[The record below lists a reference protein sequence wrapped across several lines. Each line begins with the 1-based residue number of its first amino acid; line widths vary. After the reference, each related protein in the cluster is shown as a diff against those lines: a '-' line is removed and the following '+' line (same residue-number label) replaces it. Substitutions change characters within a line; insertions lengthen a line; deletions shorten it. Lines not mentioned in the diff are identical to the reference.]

1 MFFKREAGAKK
12 ISQKEAKEIMDSR
25 KVTLVDVRTPGE
37 FAQGYIKGAILLP
50 LDRLAID
57 SVKKLPE
64 KDAEIFVYCLSGNR
78 SRSAASL
85 LARAGYTNV
94 TNIGGIGSW
103 QYGITRG

>member
-1 MFFKREAGAKK
+1 MFFNRGAGAKK

-25 KVTLVDVRTPGE
+25 NVTLVDVRTPGE

-50 LDRLAID
+50 MNRLAID
-57 SVKKLPE
+57 APKKLPK
-64 KDAEIFVYCLSGNR
+64 KDAEVFVYCLSGSR

-85 LARAGYTNV
+85 LVRAGYTDV

>member
-1 MFFKREAGAKK
+1 MFFRREAGPKK

-37 FAQGYIKGAILLP
+37 FAQGYIKGAMLLP

-57 SVKKLPE
+57 SAKKLPE
-64 KDAEIFVYCLSGNR
+64 KDAEIFVYCLSGSR

>member
-1 MFFKREAGAKK
+1 MFFTRKAGAKR

-25 KVTLVDVRTPGE
+25 DVTLVDVRTPGE
-37 FAQGYIKGAILLP
+37 FSQGFIKGAMLLP

-57 SVKKLPE
+57 SAKKLPD

-78 SRSAASL
+78 SRSAAAML
-85 LARAGYTNV
+85 TRAGYTNV

-103 QYGITRG
+103 TYGITRS

>member
-1 MFFKREAGAKK
+1 MFFNRGAGAKK

-37 FAQGYIKGAILLP
+37 FSQGYIKGAILLP

-57 SVKKLPE
+57 ASKKLSD

-78 SRSAASL
+78 SRSAASIL
-85 LARAGYTNV
+85 TRAGYTNV